1 MGDFSLIFFFVN
13 HPVGSRFSKTRVFG
27 RLFGSDSH
35 IRDILIIFQKNQF
48 LVIFFKKSLKFCY
61 TLHEKKSRN

>member
-48 LVIFFKKSLKFCY
+48 LVIFFKK
-61 TLHEKKSRN
+61 

>member
-13 HPVGSRFSKTRVFG
+13 HPVGSRFSKTHVFG

-35 IRDILIIFQKNQF
+35 IRDILIIFQKSQF
-48 LVIFFKKSLKFCY
+48 LVIFLK
-61 TLHEKKSRN
+61 ND